1 MHFSILMLHSKS
13 KNFSITLEFYK
24 NILLEKIERLHV
36 IEAVMVTLKRKSFS
50 SISEKLNFR

>member
-1 MHFSILMLHSKS
+1 MLHSKS
-13 KNFSITLEFYK
+13 KNFSITLEIYK

-36 IEAVMVTLKRKSFS
+36 IEAVMVTLKRKSFL